1 MLSYLI
7 APISIFIAVYF
18 NISVLGYYGDRI
30 QLYVYSVFIVAAVL
44 WKKGEFNRDIINKKV
59 ILFIVAL
66 IGLQGLGL
74 LISSLRAAD
83 SIYYRSPLKMFA
95 GFLVFLFGVL
105 VHYLVVKL
113 TVNTKR
119 DIEKFSKGLWYAIVI
134 STLVSLFQFLYI
146 VIPGS
151 FQSIVH
157 FIGTYLEAR
166 WGGKEANLSLDSYYL
181 MGSYAET
188 VKRINGLTEEA
199 SSMATL
205 FFVAFIPFLLASI
218 KNRYNLFHQN
228 RNTKRLYITLILMV
242 IILISAKT
250 SSGILFGILALVLAY
265 RYFNKRY
272 QLLVLACAFVA
283 IIIFIGYG
291 IQNNYFEYII
301 QNFILSKNENSIST
315 RTGGTIALL
324 KSSFFGFFTGVG
336 YEYHAYYIGTYMP
349 EWARHNIEYF
359 QAVKNRDFPIVSVAL
374 GWLTDY
380 GVLVVGLVFWYVRN
394 KLKSFKKNVEI
405 LQKQG
410 NSEEMLFV
418 TLYDAMRYYL
428 IFALLASCLLY
439 VWYASTYLVIFFF
452 FIVTV
457 KILKKTI
464 INSAIETEHSVVE
477 SKKCV

>member
-95 GFLVFLFGVL
+95 GFLIFLCGVL

-119 DIEKFSKGLWYAIVI
+119 DIENFSRGIWHAIVI
-134 STLVSLFQFLYI
+134 SIIVCLIQFVYI
-146 VIPGS
+146 VIPGT
-151 FQSIVH
+151 FQSLVH
-157 FIGTYLEAR
+157 FIGTYLEGK
-166 WGGKEANLSLDSYYL
+166 WGGKDANLALNSYYT
-181 MGSYAET
+181 MGSYVET

-199 SSMATL
+199 SNMATL

-218 KNRYNLFHQN
+218 KNRYNVFNQN
-228 RNTKRLYITLILMV
+228 KNTKKLHVTLILMV
-242 IILISAKT
+242 VILISAKT
-250 SSGILFGILALVLAY
+250 SSGILFGIVALVLAY
-265 RYFNKRY
+265 RYFDKKY
-272 QLLVLACAFVA
+272 QLLVLACSFVA

-291 IQNNYFEYII
+291 IQNNYFEYLI
-301 QNFILSKNENSIST
+301 QNFILSKNENSMSN

-324 KSSFFGFFTGVG
+324 KASFFGFFTGVG
-336 YEYHAYYIGTYMP
+336 YEYHAYYIGTYLP

-359 QAVKNRDFPIVSVAL
+359 DSVKNRDFPILSVLL

-380 GVLVVGLVFWYVRN
+380 GVIVVGLIVWYIRN
-394 KLKSFKKNVEI
+394 QFKSFKNNLKFI
-405 LQKQG
+405 KHKG
-410 NSEEMLFV
+410 NSDIFFI
-418 TLYDAMRYYL
+418 TLLDAMRYYL
-428 IFALLASCLLY
+428 VFALIAAIFSY

-452 FIVTV
+452 FISAG
-457 KILKKTI
+457 KILEKRTKKL
-464 INSAIETEHSVVE
+464 AIETEHVVVKNE
-477 SKKCV
+477 KCV